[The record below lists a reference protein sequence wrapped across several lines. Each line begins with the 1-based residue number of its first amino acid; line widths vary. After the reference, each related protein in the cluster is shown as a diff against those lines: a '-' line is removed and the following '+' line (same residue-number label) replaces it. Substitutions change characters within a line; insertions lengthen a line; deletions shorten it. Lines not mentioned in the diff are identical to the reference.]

1 MPVEPLFYT
10 LMAFALVL
18 GAVVGSFLNVVI
30 HRVPAGESIVHPPS
44 RCPGCDSAIRWYD
57 NIPVVSWFVLDGQCR
72 DCGTEI
78 SARYTLVETL
88 MACLSVGLWIKV
100 AGPHLETAGLA
111 RDLPWT
117 AIGLTFGLYFVFL
130 ALLVVI
136 TFVDL
141 EHYLIPHEF
150 TLPGIALGVVAA
162 VVLNSGLLEDGSLAG
177 FWPPVTVS
185 TSLIGVVGGALA
197 VIVLFYLYFAVRGI
211 EGLGGGDVTMMALMG
226 AWLGWP
232 ALLFVFFA
240 ASIQGLI
247 AAAVGALVG
256 AGFLKNSDEI
266 LAQDAPDASGDP
278 GEASAVPRRDDRE
291 LDAEL
296 EATGDEDSLEE
307 TTPEETDPEETIP
320 EDAPLETETGEE
332 SDDENAGDEV
342 TGDKPRPEEPVVE
355 AADPDR
361 TDLEDEPADA
371 GPGDRPDDEDQPDGG
386 LAIPFGPFI
395 ALSGVEFFFIGEFL
409 PPMISL
415 SYLYP
420 L

>member
-10 LMAFALVL
+10 LTAFALAL

-44 RCPGCDSAIRWYD
+44 RCPACDSAIRWYD
-57 NIPVVSWFVLDGQCR
+57 NIPIISWFVLDGQCR
-72 DCGTEI
+72 DCGADI

-88 MACLSVGLWIKV
+88 MASLSVGLWIKV
-100 AGPHLETAGLA
+100 AGPHLGAAELA
-111 RDLPWT
+111 RDLPWP

-162 VVLNSGLLEDGSLAG
+162 VVLNSGLIEDGALAG
-177 FWPPVTVS
+177 FWPPVTLS
-185 TSLIGVVGGALA
+185 TSLIGMVGGALA

-247 AAAVGALVG
+247 AAGIGALVG
-256 AGFLKNSDEI
+256 AGFLKNSGEI
-266 LAQDAPDASGDP
+266 LAEDAPVASEDP
-278 GEASAVPRRDDRE
+278 GEADAVPRRDDRDLE
-291 LDAEL
+291 TASDDA
-296 EATGDEDSLEE
+296 SEE
-307 TTPEETDPEETIP
+307 PIDETDPEDSAHEDKAPEETAP
-320 EDAPLETETGEE
+320 EDAPLETEGGESADTDPTG
-332 SDDENAGDEV
+332 
-342 TGDKPRPEEPVVE
+342 
-355 AADPDR
+355 
-361 TDLEDEPADA
+361 LEDDPADA
-371 GPGDRPDDEDQPDGG
+371 GPDEQSDGEGQSEDQPDDEDQPEGG